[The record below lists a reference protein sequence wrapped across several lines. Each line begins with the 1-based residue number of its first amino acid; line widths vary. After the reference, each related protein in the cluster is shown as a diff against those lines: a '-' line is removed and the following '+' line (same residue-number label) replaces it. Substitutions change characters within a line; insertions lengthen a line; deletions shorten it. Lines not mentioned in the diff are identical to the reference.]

1 MVRNAGAYPEVIDNE
16 LRQYLPFLATTKL
29 LVHAVRHG
37 MGREDAHEVIK
48 EHAVA
53 TALSMRQG
61 EGDGSRL
68 IDRLAVDERFPGS
81 KSELWAMIGKPA
93 ELLGTVEKQVGVFC
107 DQVETLSSEYAEPW
121 YRGAEIL

>member
-1 MVRNAGAYPEVIDNE
+1 
-16 LRQYLPFLATTKL
+16 
-29 LVHAVRHG
+29 

-53 TALSMRQG
+53 AALSMRAG
-61 EGDGSRL
+61 TGDGGQL
-68 IDRLAVDERFPGS
+68 IDRLAADERFPGS
-81 KSELWAMIGKPA
+81 AAALRDIIGEPSG
-93 ELLGTVEKQVGVFC
+93 LLGTVENQVGVFC